1 MDNLTKEIVVSS
13 RVRLARNFDKY
24 NFPIRLSND
33 ADAKQIQ
40 REVFSVVNF
49 GNNFMLYS
57 LKNMDNNQILKF
69 LERHLISREL
79 IENKDIAGFCIN
91 KNEDKVIMI
100 NEEDHIREQ
109 CIKKGFVLEL
119 AYDELQ
125 DIDDNILEKCDIAYS
140 QEFGFLTACPSNIG
154 TGMRASC
161 MMFLPALTKTGAI
174 ENIIQTFSKL
184 GFAVRGFLGEGSEA
198 EGYLYQISNQQ
209 TLGLSEEDILKSVKN
224 AVLKVCEMENEARE
238 VLFQTKQDQI
248 KDATYRAYGILA
260 NSYRMPEKEFT
271 KLISDLKLGF
281 ALGLIDFRN
290 PNILEEIEVSSRP
303 ANLDAR
309 FGEELDDD
317 KRDKFRADYL
327 CRALKNQRI

>member
-49 GNNFMLYS
+49 GNNFMFYS

-91 KNEDKVIMI
+91 KNEDKIIMI

-109 CIKKGFVLEL
+109 CIKKGFALEL

-140 QEFGFLTACPSNIG
+140 HEFGFLTACPSNIG

-161 MMFLPALTKTGAI
+161 MMFLPALTKRC
-174 ENIIQTFSKL
+174 N
-184 GFAVRGFLGEGSEA
+184 
-198 EGYLYQISNQQ
+198 
-209 TLGLSEEDILKSVKN
+209 
-224 AVLKVCEMENEARE
+224 
-238 VLFQTKQDQI
+238 
-248 KDATYRAYGILA
+248 
-260 NSYRMPEKEFT
+260 
-271 KLISDLKLGF
+271 
-281 ALGLIDFRN
+281 
-290 PNILEEIEVSSRP
+290 
-303 ANLDAR
+303 
-309 FGEELDDD
+309 
-317 KRDKFRADYL
+317 
-327 CRALKNQRI
+327 

>member
-1 MDNLTKEIVVSS
+1 MDSLTKDIIVSS
-13 RVRLARNFDKY
+13 RIRLARNFNKF
-24 NFPIRLSND
+24 NFPIRLSD
-33 ADAKQIQ
+33 DIDAKQIQ
-40 REVFSVVNF
+40 FEVYESLKD
-49 GNNFMLYS
+49 GNNFMFYS
-57 LKNMDNNQILKF
+57 LKNMDSNQTLKF
-69 LERHLISREL
+69 LERNLISREL

-91 KNEDKVIMI
+91 KSEDKVIMI

-109 CIKKGFVLEL
+109 CIKKGFALDE
-119 AYDELQ
+119 AFDELEE
-125 DIDDNILEKCDIAYS
+125 IDNKILDKCDIAYS
-140 QEFGFLTACPSNIG
+140 EEFGFLTACPSNLG

-174 ENIIQTFSKL
+174 GSIIQTFSKL
-184 GFAVRGFLGEGSEA
+184 GLAVRGFLGEGSEA

-209 TLGLSEEDILKSVKN
+209 TLGVSEQDIIKNVKS
-224 AVLKVCEMENEARE
+224 AVTKVCDMENEARE

-260 NSYRMPEKEFT
+260 NSYKMSQKEFT
-271 KLISDLKLGF
+271 KLISDLKLGL
-281 ALGLIDFRN
+281 ALGLIEFKN

-309 FGEELDDD
+309 FGEELDED

-327 CRALKNQRI
+327 CRALKNQRL

>member
-1 MDNLTKEIVVSS
+1 MDSLTKDIIVSS
-13 RVRLARNFDKY
+13 RIRLARNFDKF

-33 ADAKQIQ
+33 IDAKQIQ
-40 REVFSVVNF
+40 FEVYESLKD
-49 GNNFMLYS
+49 GNNFMFYS
-57 LKNMDNNQILKF
+57 LKNMDSNQTLKF
-69 LERHLISREL
+69 LERNLISREL

-91 KNEDKVIMI
+91 KSEDKVIMI

-109 CIKKGFVLEL
+109 CIKKGFALDE
-119 AYDELQ
+119 AFDELEE
-125 DIDDNILEKCDIAYS
+125 IDNKILDKCDIAYS
-140 QEFGFLTACPSNIG
+140 EEFGFLTACPSNLG

-174 ENIIQTFSKL
+174 GSIIQTFSKL
-184 GFAVRGFLGEGSEA
+184 GLAVRGFLGEGSEA

-209 TLGLSEEDILKSVKN
+209 TLGVSEQDIIKNVKS
-224 AVLKVCEMENEARE
+224 AVTKVCDMENEARE

-260 NSYRMPEKEFT
+260 NSYKMSQKEFT
-271 KLISDLKLGF
+271 KLISDLKLGL
-281 ALGLIDFRN
+281 ALGLIEFKN

-309 FGEELDDD
+309 FGEELDED

-327 CRALKNQRI
+327 CRALKNQRL